1 MVVTSPMLIFL
12 RKVRVALT
20 PRNWLLKSR
29 LANGA
34 CVFGRNRPGFGGRGV
49 YIFRDALEPEFENL
63 EQFLTP
69 GGVFLDIGGNT
80 GIYTIKAAKYLAA
93 NRGTVVVIEP
103 LPEMLAMLSH
113 NVHENGFT
121 NVRLRSFCLGAAAGV
136 ADLWMNFHRP
146 TSFSLVRRD
155 EQAASQSTLVFPL
168 DQVFPLEGLS
178 RLDYVKIDVE
188 GAESQ
193 VLAGAHETLKLFR
206 PIIQLE
212 TGFSDVPLDLSDY
225 CAWQSPGGP
234 NKVCFPNESPK
245 IETARRLGWQKI
257 S

>member
-1 MVVTSPMLIFL
+1 MLVFL

-20 PRNWLLKSR
+20 PGSWLLKSR

-49 YIFRDALEPEFENL
+49 YVFRDALEPEFEHL
-63 EQFLTP
+63 EKFLAP
-69 GGVFLDIGGNT
+69 GAVFLDIGGNT
-80 GIYTIKAAKYLAA
+80 GIYTIKAAKFLAP
-93 NRGTVVVIEP
+93 RGGTVVVVEP

-113 NVHENGFT
+113 NVQANGFT
-121 NVRLRSFCLGAAAGV
+121 NVRLRSFCLGATAGV
-136 ADLWMNFHRP
+136 AELWMNFHRP
-146 TSFSLVRRD
+146 ASFSLVRRD
-155 EQAASQSTLVFPL
+155 EKAASQSALVFPL
-168 DQVFPLEGLS
+168 DQVFPLEGLE

-193 VLAGAHETLKLFR
+193 VLAGARETFKKFR

-212 TGFSDVPLDLSDY
+212 TGIADAGLDLPDY
-225 CAWQSPGGP
+225 SAWQSPGGP
-234 NKVCFPNESPK
+234 NKVCLPAESPK
-245 IETARRLGWQKI
+245 IETAKRLGWQKI